1 MQVYKIKSCDT
12 TNTILNF
19 YTFVTK
25 TAFNKQDMNK
35 KKIALIIGGIIGVGV
50 LGYLGYWM
58 YKKSKTR
65 SGNPQKDNRNIQI
78 VRA

>member
-1 MQVYKIKSCDT
+1 
-12 TNTILNF
+12 
-19 YTFVTK
+19 
-25 TAFNKQDMNK
+25 MNK

-65 SGNPQKDNRNIQI
+65 SGNPQKDNRDIKI